1 MIKKII
7 NKFCSCLDAIGK
19 KIDDVFDFQ
28 FDGYPK
34 FEKKKK
40 NEKKTRL

>member
-1 MIKKII
+1 MIEKII

-19 KIDDVFDFQ
+19 KIDDVFDFK
-28 FDGYPK
+28 FEGYPRI
-34 FEKKKK
+34 EKKNK